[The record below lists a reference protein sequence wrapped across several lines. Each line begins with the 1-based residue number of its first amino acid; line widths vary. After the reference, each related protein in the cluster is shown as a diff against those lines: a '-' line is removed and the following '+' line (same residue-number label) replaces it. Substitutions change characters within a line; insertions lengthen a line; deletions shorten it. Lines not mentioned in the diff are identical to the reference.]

1 MTIFDAA
8 FIRRSTGATPWA
20 IAVLLLVVLLFATV
34 ALHRMFVDI
43 EQTEI
48 QRYFDSIV
56 AHLESDLLQSSALHE
71 TMQRRMAT
79 RLAYDGPFDEAAWRA
94 DALRLIEDY
103 PYYRYLAVLEG
114 DFRVRWIAGPDT
126 MQIGPGDRLSISP
139 ELVRSLNAGPP
150 EMTTRVV
157 EVVRLADGGVG
168 LEFVTPIVVNGEI
181 ANWLVAMLDLRQA
194 LKSMLTG
201 LYMRDLVLTGKFAG
215 REITLPEDAPA
226 VSERYRGPLEF
237 LLADSSR
244 VKLSAAMRTATVQGM
259 RSGLPQAVLIAGI
272 SLSLVIVIAALLA
285 MAAARQARVLAGANR
300 ALESE
305 VRDRRLAERE
315 LGFLLIHDSLTGL
328 PNRQG
333 ITRALEAALARR
345 SEHHLLGALFIDLDQ
360 FKDIN
365 ETLGHHLGDQLL
377 SLIPERLQA
386 ELGEDDAIGRLG
398 GDEFLVVSE
407 QRDHTR
413 IVKLA
418 DRLLAAFDQPFRI
431 NEHQLFVTASIG
443 IACASDSATSPADLI
458 RNADAAVFRAKQLGR
473 NQHAEFTPEMFARV
487 EYRLNLSRDLR
498 QALDR
503 EEFRVHYQPIVD
515 LQTLEMAGVE
525 ALLRWPHPDGYNVP
539 PRDFIR
545 VAEET
550 GFVHRLSKFAL
561 SLAVGDLARWQRE
574 FGDRAPWLA
583 VNISGA
589 QFREHDFVRDLS
601 MLLHHHRVLPERV
614 HLEITEEVL
623 IENLARNRE
632 ILEQLVEIGMPIA
645 VDDFGIGYSS
655 LAYVK
660 NFPVSTIK
668 IDQGFIRN
676 LERDSEDQAITR
688 TICNLSRDLKLATV
702 AEGIEQ
708 PGQLRLLGE
717 FGCQFGQGFL
727 FHQPVPAAEIAAV
740 LARGAP
746 WPARLRDRG
755 PDARPDAAGRD
766 G

>member
-8 FIRRSTGATPWA
+8 FVRRSTGATPWA

>member
-103 PYYRYLAVLEG
+103 PYYRYLTVLEG

-431 NEHQLFVTASIG
+431 NEHQLFVTSSIG

-746 WPARLRDRG
+746 WPARLLDRG

>member
-103 PYYRYLAVLEG
+103 PYYRYLTVLEG

>member
-1 MTIFDAA
+1 MALFDAA
-8 FIRRSTGATPWA
+8 FARRVPGGAPWV
-20 IAVLLLVVLLFATV
+20 IAALLLAALLVVTV
-34 ALHRMFVDI
+34 LLHRTFLSLEESEI
-43 EQTEI
+43 ERHFE
-48 QRYFDSIV
+48 SIGG
-56 AHLESDLLQSSALHE
+56 HLESDLLQSSELHE
-71 TMQRRMAT
+71 TIQRRMAM
-79 RLAYDGPFDEAAWRA
+79 RLAYDGPFDEAAWRS
-94 DALRLIEDY
+94 DAEGLIDDY

-114 DFRVRWIAGPDT
+114 DFRVRWFSGSRSARID
-126 MQIGPGDRLSISP
+126 PGDRLPIRSEVVR
-139 ELVRSLNAGPP
+139 ELASGTPVMA
-150 EMTTRVV
+150 TRVV
-157 EVVRLADGGVG
+157 ELVRLDDGGVG
-168 LEFVTPIVVNGEI
+168 LLFVTPVVVAGETV
-181 ANWLVAMLDLRQA
+181 NWLVAMLDLREA
-194 LKSMLTG
+194 LAAMLTG
-201 LYMRDLVLTGKFAG
+201 LYMRDLVLTGEFAG
-215 REITLPEDAPA
+215 REITLPDDAPA
-226 VSERYRGPLEF
+226 VSERYRTPLEF
-237 LLADSSR
+237 VLADASR
-244 VKLSAAMRTATVQGM
+244 VRMSAAMRAATVEGM

-272 SLSLVIVIAALLA
+272 SLSMVIVIAALLA
-285 MAAARQARVLAGANR
+285 MAAARQARVLADANR
-300 ALESE
+300 ALENE

-333 ITRALEAALARR
+333 ITRALEAALAARA
-345 SEHHLLGALFIDLDQ
+345 EHHVLGALFIDLDQ

-377 SLIPERLQA
+377 SLVPERLQA
-386 ELGEDDAIGRLG
+386 EIGDGDAIGRLG
-398 GDEFLVVSE
+398 GDEFLIVTE
-407 QRDHTR
+407 QRDHGR
-413 IVKLA
+413 IIKLA
-418 DRLLAAFDQPFRI
+418 DRLLAAFDQPFKI

-443 IACASDSATSPADLI
+443 IACARNGDTSPADLI

-503 EEFRVHYQPIVD
+503 EEFRVAYQPIVRLD
-515 LQTLEMAGVE
+515 TLELIGVE

-561 SLAVGDLARWQRE
+561 SVAIGDLAGWQRE

-589 QFREHDFVRDLS
+589 QFREHEFVRDLS

-660 NFPVSTIK
+660 NFPISTIK

-676 LERDSEDQAITR
+676 LERDSEDQVITR
-688 TICNLSRDLKLATV
+688 TICNLSRELNLATV

-708 PGQLRLLGE
+708 PGQMRLLKE
-717 FGCQFGQGFL
+717 FGCQMGQGFL
-727 FHQPVPAAEIAAV
+727 FQQPAPAADIV
-740 LARGAP
+740 DILTRGAP
-746 WPARLRDRG
+746 WPKRLRTPEPGEPQVRE
-755 PDARPDAAGRD
+755 PRS
-766 G
+766 